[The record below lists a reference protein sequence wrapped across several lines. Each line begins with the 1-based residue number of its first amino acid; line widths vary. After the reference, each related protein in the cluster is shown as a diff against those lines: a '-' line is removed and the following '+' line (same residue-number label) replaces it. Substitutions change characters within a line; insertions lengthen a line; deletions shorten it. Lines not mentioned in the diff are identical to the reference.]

1 MIKKLRFAA
10 LLVLMISANG
20 SNAGGGIK
28 RSGDILAVGLP
39 VVAAGLSF
47 AHNDTNGL
55 WQLMES
61 EATTVLLTEA
71 LKSST
76 HEMRPNGKD
85 DKSFPSGHAAVAFSA
100 AQYLQMRGGWEYG
113 VPAYLLATAVG
124 YSRVRS
130 NEHYWKDVVAGAA
143 LGASASYYFTDS
155 AQSTRFGLALTPNS
169 AYIQLARKW

>member
-1 MIKKLRFAA
+1 MIKRLYFAA
-10 LLVLMISANG
+10 LLILMTTANV

-39 VVAAGLSF
+39 VIAAGLSY
-47 AHNDTNGL
+47 AHGDTNGL

-61 EATTVLLTEA
+61 EATTVLLVEV

-113 VPAYLLATAVG
+113 VPAYVLATAVG

-130 NEHYWKDVVAGAA
+130 NEHYWKDVVAGAM
-143 LGASASYYFTDS
+143 LGASASYYFTTS
-155 AQSTRFGLALTPNS
+155 LPSTRFGLALTPNS